1 MKTKAAK
8 LFLIPILLVLIGF
21 ASYPISL
28 KSSDGNEII
37 EVIILGN
44 RRIETEL
51 IKSSITVSA
60 GDILS
65 SSAISNDIKNIF
77 KLGFFDDVVAKIDKT
92 EDGIVL
98 IYKLK
103 EKPTLCSIPGDPRP
117 GEDWRRRVR
126 RSPGN
131 DAEGP

>member
-8 LFLIPILLVLIGF
+8 LFLIPTLLVLIGLS
-21 ASYPISL
+21 SYPISL

-44 RRIETEL
+44 RRIETQL

-60 GDILS
+60 GDTLS

-77 KLGFFDDVVAKIDKT
+77 KLGFFDDVVAEIDKT

-103 EKPTLCSIPGDPRP
+103 E
-117 GEDWRRRVR
+117 
-126 RSPGN
+126 
-131 DAEGP
+131 